1 MKKTVMKPVLLLV
14 ASVGIAMGCLAC
26 SVQRSP
32 EMVADQFILA
42 LVDNRQSAL
51 MEMTVP
57 EARAK
62 LDALVRSRQRFKCT
76 APFWD
81 FEKEKV
87 EIWSVDPMEARDATS
102 VTIDVFY
109 QCWGRTDVFTMRVN
123 NINLVRMPNDS
134 TEIWLVKDWGDICEA
149 HDFTTCVY

>member
-14 ASVGIAMGCLAC
+14 VSIGVAMWCLAC

-51 MEMTVP
+51 TEMTVP

-62 LDALVRSRQRFKCT
+62 LDALVSSRKRFKCT

-87 EIWSVDPMEARDATS
+87 GIYGFDSYQDATS
-102 VTIDVFY
+102 VMFDVLY
-109 QCWGRTDVFTMRVN
+109 ECWGRTGVYTLRVN
-123 NINLVRMPNDS
+123 NMKLVRVPSDS
-134 TEIWLVKDWGDICEA
+134 TEIWLIKDWGEICEA
-149 HDFTTCVY
+149 YDFTTCVY

>member
-1 MKKTVMKPVLLLV
+1 MADNRTPVLLLIV
-14 ASVGIAMGCLAC
+14 AVGIAMGCLAC

-32 EMVADQFILA
+32 EMVATEFTLA
-42 LVDNRQSAL
+42 LVDNHQSAL
-51 MEMTVP
+51 TEITVP

-62 LDALVRSRQRFKCT
+62 LDALVSSRKRFKCT

-87 EIWSVDPMEARDATS
+87 GIYGFDPYQDATS
-102 VTIDVFY
+102 VTFDVLY
-109 QCWGRTDVFTMRVN
+109 ECWGRTGVFTIRVN
-123 NINLVRMPNDS
+123 NMKLVRVPNDS
-134 TEIWLVKDWGDICEA
+134 TEIWLIKDWGDICEA